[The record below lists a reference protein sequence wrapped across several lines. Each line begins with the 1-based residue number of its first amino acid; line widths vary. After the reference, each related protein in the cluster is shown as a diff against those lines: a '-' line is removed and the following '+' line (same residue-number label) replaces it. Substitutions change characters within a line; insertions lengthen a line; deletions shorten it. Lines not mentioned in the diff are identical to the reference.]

1 MTDTLDNYQII
12 KSVRAN
18 QRRCKENSDAVKRRL
33 TRRDIFMQFIK
44 LGKWGTVLIL

>member
-18 QRRCKENSDAVKRRL
+18 QRRHTENIEAIKRRL
-33 TRRDIFMQFIK
+33 TRRDSFIQFIK
-44 LGKWGTVLIL
+44 LGTYSDSFK